1 MFRDPAQP
9 SGGCATKKKLI
20 YPQLVNVV
28 HNAIV
33 MHGTFVGIGSPD
45 ARLSPEL
52 EVEGQKVCER
62 SRRSPY

>member
-1 MFRDPAQP
+1 MKANVRR
-9 SGGCATKKKLI
+9 SL
-20 YPQLVNVV
+20 QLVNVV

-52 EVEGQKVCER
+52 EAEGQKVR
-62 SRRSPY
+62 